1 MVCVLPSLCVT
12 VCTCCLVL
20 SPGQHGGVVVIVVVV
35 VVLGGGAGWLVGC
48 HCVWIPACSHPVYMP
63 VGLRQVH
70 PGWGVATGSAMHSY
84 EPTVNAS
91 CGSVLVRPTPP
102 LC

>member
-35 VVLGGGAGWLVGC
+35 VVLGGGGGWVVGWL
-48 HCVWIPACSHPVYMP
+48 
-63 VGLRQVH
+63 
-70 PGWGVATGSAMHSY
+70 
-84 EPTVNAS
+84 
-91 CGSVLVRPTPP
+91 P
-102 LC
+102 LCLDSGMLASRIHARGSPPGTPWVGGCDWQCHALL